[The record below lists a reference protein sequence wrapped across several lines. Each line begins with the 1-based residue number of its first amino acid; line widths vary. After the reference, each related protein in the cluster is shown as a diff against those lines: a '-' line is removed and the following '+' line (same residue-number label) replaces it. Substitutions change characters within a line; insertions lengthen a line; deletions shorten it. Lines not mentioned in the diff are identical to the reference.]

1 MTATVAL
8 LIEEGANVEA
18 KDKVRLADRETRGS
32 VRTGIGL
39 ILVADLVSIVVGQ
52 RQWKGLS
59 AA

>member
-1 MTATVAL
+1 